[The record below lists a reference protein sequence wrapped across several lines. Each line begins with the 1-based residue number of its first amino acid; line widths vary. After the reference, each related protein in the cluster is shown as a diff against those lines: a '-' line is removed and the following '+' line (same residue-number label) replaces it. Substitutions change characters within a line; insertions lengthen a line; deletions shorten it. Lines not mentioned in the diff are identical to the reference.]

1 MSYRRRRL
9 REYDVRRMH
18 IQFRNIWGQG
28 LSRASQIISDLKAKG
43 WNVDEDLYFSGQA
56 EREARELESEG
67 YLVQKQPIMK
77 WRDEEIYLLAYKP
90 SPNPPA
96 QPQTPPKQQRKEE
109 PQRTVDPEANFRRI
123 FWGKR
128 EPRGEYLGDGII
140 ISPDKVMAFVSSDS
154 TDRIANN
161 AEEAIRDASA
171 GHGVVEELDYQTL
184 LEHQRNGMKYVTVM
198 LNNKPYGYN
207 IDKVKKAIRVFRLER
222 SKTQHAKAYIS
233 DQTLEGV
240 MVVTDGNGNKVLIA
254 PVLDPDLTLSASL

>member
-1 MSYRRRRL
+1 MSYKNRGH
-9 REYDVRRMH
+9 REYDVRRIH
-18 IQFRNIWGQG
+18 LQFRNVWEQG
-28 LSRASQIISDLKAKG
+28 LSKASQLIKELRSKG
-43 WNVDEDLYFSGQA
+43 WNVDEDLYFSSHA

-240 MVVTDGNGNKVLIA
+240 MVVTDGSGNKVLIA

>member
-43 WNVDEDLYFSGQA
+43 WNVDEDLYFSSEA

-77 WRDEEIYLLAYKP
+77 WGDEEIYLLAYKP
-90 SPNPPA
+90 SPNPPT
-96 QPQTPPKQQRKEE
+96 QPQTPPKQQRKE
-109 PQRTVDPEANFRRI
+109 PQRTVDPEANFRWI
-123 FWGKR
+123 FWRKR
-128 EPRGEYLGDGII
+128 EPEEEYLGDGLIM
-140 ISPDKVMAFVSSDS
+140 SPDRAMAFASSDS
-154 TDRIANN
+154 TDRIARN

-198 LNNKPYGYN
+198 LNGKPYGYD
-207 IDKVKKAIRVFRLER
+207 IDKIKKAIRVFGLER

-240 MVVTDGNGNKVLIA
+240 MIVTDGSGNKVLIA
-254 PVLDPDLTLSASL
+254 PVLDPDLTLSTPL

>member
-1 MSYRRRRL
+1 
-9 REYDVRRMH
+9 MH

-77 WRDEEIYLLAYKP
+77 WGDEEIYLLAYKP
-90 SPNPPA
+90 GPNPPA

-240 MVVTDGNGNKVLIA
+240 MVVTDGSGNKVLIA